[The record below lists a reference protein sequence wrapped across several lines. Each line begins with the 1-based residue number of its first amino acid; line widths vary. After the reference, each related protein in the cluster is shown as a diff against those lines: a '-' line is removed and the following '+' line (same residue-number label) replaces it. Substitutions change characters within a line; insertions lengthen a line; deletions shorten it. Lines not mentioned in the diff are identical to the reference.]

1 MLQEIMLQIVDR
13 FGYAGICLLIAI
25 ENIFPPIPSEAV
37 LTFGGFL
44 TTISSLNV
52 WGVILAS
59 TAGALIGAAVLYAT
73 GSLLSRERLGKIVDS
88 RFGRV
93 MHLKQGDIHWAAG
106 WFQRHGSA
114 TVFFCRFI
122 PVVRSLISIPA
133 GMSKMR
139 LRTFF
144 PLTFAGT
151 FIWNTVLVF
160 LGRVAGS
167 AWESVNH
174 YVDTYSAVAIAILA
188 VVCAF
193 IAAWFIK
200 KRFLSR

>member
-1 MLQEIMLQIVDR
+1 MQIVDR

-44 TTISSLNV
+44 TTVSSLNV

-59 TAGALIGAAVLYAT
+59 TAGAVIGAAVLYAV

-88 RFGRV
+88 RFGRM
-93 MHLKQGDIHWAAG
+93 MHLKQGDIHWAAD
-106 WFQRHGSA
+106 WFQKHGSA

-122 PVVRSLISIPA
+122 PVVRSLISVPA
-133 GMSKMR
+133 GMSKMK

-151 FIWNTVLVF
+151 FIWNMVLVF

-174 YVDTYSAVAIAILA
+174 YVDTYSAVAIAVLA
-188 VVCAF
+188 VICAF

-200 KRFLSR
+200 KRLLKR